1 MSNLNTFY
9 KTFSGSDA
17 VAFLIF
23 PQSKPILLGSLSTI
37 SHSVYREKKPVPLLG
52 RINTGG
58 YTRGMRSIA
67 GTMVFT
73 LVNQHLIEDLKEQI
87 PYLEAHGKLKADELP
102 FFDIMVVCANEY
114 GASSQLYI
122 YGAEFYED
130 GQVISVHDIYIEN
143 TFSFVARDIDDFSR
157 INPIVKSSTL
167 GNNYT
172 TETLVGYAFSK
183 SDYDDLY
190 SSTVSSSSSSSS
202 SKLSKV
208 QAALKAEGYDVKSSG
223 IADNETVLA
232 IKDFQLKNKLNAT
245 GELNDA
251 TYSLLTDKDSYL
263 KNAAMS
269 QLEDVEQKVI
279 IQIQNKNGAYVYSN
293 TDKDNIIGITR
304 YLDDYVGY
312 ENGEFIKITFYG
324 NTGYIEKEDTKT
336 TTSSIKIDYKEKTE
350 SGRIYSYYID
360 EFNPHLIGA
369 SVKPNTDVE
378 FRISAIAYFNNKASS
393 FVCRYYV
400 VESGASKDLLLSYL
414 SSSFIYNI
422 KQEAMPWK
430 IDFII
435 TPVGGTSIK
444 WTVKLKER

>member
-114 GASSQLYI
+114 GAASQLYI

-157 INPIVKSSTL
+157 INPIVKSSAL
-167 GNNYT
+167 GNNYRA
-172 TETLVGYAFSK
+172 ETLVGYAFSK

-190 SSTVSSSSSSSS
+190 SSTVSSVSSSSY
-202 SKLSKV
+202 KLTKV

-232 IKDFQLKNKLNAT
+232 IKDFQVKNKLNAT
-245 GELNDA
+245 GELNEA
-251 TYSLLTDKDSYL
+251 TYSLLTDKDTFL

-269 QLEDVEQKVI
+269 MLEDVEQKVI

-293 TDKDNIIGITR
+293 TDKDNIIGITK

-312 ENGEFIKITFYG
+312 DSGEFIKINFYG
-324 NTGYIEKEDTKT
+324 NTGYISKEDTKT
-336 TTSSIKIDYKEKTE
+336 AVSSIKIDYKEKTK

-360 EFNPHLIGA
+360 EFDPHLIGSA
-369 SVKPNTDVE
+369 VKPDTDVE
-378 FRISAIAYFNNKASS
+378 FRISAIAYFKNNASS

-400 VESGASKDLLLSYL
+400 VESGTSRDLLLSYL
-414 SSSFIYNI
+414 SSSFIYNN
-422 KQEAMPWK
+422 KQKSMPWK